1 MTNDLN
7 SDTVINTRYERETMN
22 QVNET
27 FKPLLDAICPPANS
41 EVGKIETD
49 EYNIYAQHM
58 RIIQYCRDLEEH
70 NTELRCAAR
79 KLLDILGNGV
89 ELKCLTPVMEAVI
102 QELSDVV
109 DNLHGTTGEQI

>member
-1 MTNDLN
+1 MNKTLISIISNGN
-7 SDTVINTRYERETMN
+7 ERDTMN

-102 QELSDVV
+102 QEFRNLLAFSRCDSD
-109 DNLHGTTGEQI
+109 TTGGE